1 MTRSN
6 KILTGLFAVQLLL
19 AGGIYLGSRP
29 PAADAVQT
37 SLLTADKNQID
48 HITVEDTDGKKVV
61 IAKIDGQWKLPNY
74 FKLPA
79 DQNKVDQALTK
90 LAHTKSGW
98 PVATTDSSHDR
109 FEVSDDKYKTRI
121 TLARGDK
128 TLEKIYLGTSPGF
141 RLLHFRKDDDDEVYS
156 VKLNST
162 DFAAADNKWFDR
174 GLMRPSND
182 VASLRGP
189 DYELSL
195 EGKEW
200 KTTAE
205 NKEVN
210 KDEAQILLG
219 ALTSL
224 SVSDAADKKAEKT
237 DYQLKVKTANN
248 EYDYR
253 FFTDG
258 KDHFVKRNDFD
269 QAFKLSKADYEK
281 ITGKTAVQL
290 VKNSTPGDSQS
301 KDDEKS
307 VANNTKDEK
316 PGKHG

>member
-1 MTRSN
+1 MTRMN
-6 KILTGLFAVQLLL
+6 QILVGLFAVQLLL

-37 SLLTADKNQID
+37 KLLTADKGQID
-48 HITVEDTDGKKVV
+48 RITIEDADGKKAV
-61 IAKIDGQWKLPNY
+61 ITKVDGQWQLPDY

-79 DQNKVDQALTK
+79 DQQRVEQALSN
-90 LAHTKSGW
+90 LAQAKSGW
-98 PVATTDSSHDR
+98 PVATTSGSHKR
-109 FEVSDDKYKTRI
+109 FEVSEDEYKTRI

-141 RLLHFRKDDDDEVYS
+141 RHVHLRKDGDDEVYS
-156 VKLNST
+156 VKL
-162 DFAAADNKWFDR
+162 DAFDYAAADNKWFNHA
-174 GLMRPSND
+174 LMRPGND
-182 VASLRGP
+182 IASLHGP
-189 DYELSL
+189 DYELSR

-200 KTTAE
+200 KTTTD
-205 NKEVN
+205 NTEVN
-210 KDEAQILLG
+210 KDEAETLLS

-224 SVSDAADKKAEKT
+224 SVTDAADKKADNS
-237 DYQLKVKTANN
+237 DYQLKVKTASN
-248 EYDYR
+248 EYDYH

-258 KDHFVKRNDFD
+258 KDHYVKRNDFD

-290 VKNSTPGDSQS
+290 VKNVTPDGSPA
-301 KDDEKS
+301 KDDKSS
-307 VANNTKDEK
+307 VANNAEDKK